1 METKE
6 NKLSAKRIAETLKSE
21 FFEFRLLLKSV
32 PTILVALFVISVFS
46 MNLLANKS
54 INLPVDWLA
63 LDCGIC
69 VSWFAFLAMDILTKR
84 FGPKASTQLSLLAIC
99 VNLILCLIFFVASK
113 IPGMWGESFV
123 EGSESVLNNA
133 LDNTFGGTWY
143 VLLGS
148 TFAFVVSAIVNNF
161 TNWGIGKLCKKNPN
175 GAGAYILRTYVST
188 AIGQFVDNLTFA
200 LVVSHFFFGWT
211 MVQCFTCAITGMLV
225 ELACEAIFTYPGYK
239 ICKKWEENGVGNEY
253 LQYIA
258 SKTKNKEDS
267 NTENITDN
275 NSKNNTVNNSGNNI
289 GNNIDNAIVNCV
301 ENNINSNTENNAV
314 NDVKNVAENENES
327 CD

>member
-6 NKLSAKRIAETLKSE
+6 NKTRVNRIICRLKDE
-21 FFEFRLLLKSV
+21 FCEFRLLLKSV
-32 PTILVALFVISVFS
+32 PTVLVALFVISVFS

-99 VNLILCLIFFVASK
+99 INLILCLVFFIASL

-123 EGSESVLNNA
+123 EGSESILNNA

-148 TFAFVVSAIVNNF
+148 TLAFVVSAVVNNF

-175 GAGAYILRTYVST
+175 GAGAYVLRTYVST

-211 MVQCFTCAITGMLV
+211 IVQCVTCAVTGMLV
-225 ELACEAIFTYPGYK
+225 ELACEAVFTYPGYK
-239 ICKKWEENGVGNEY
+239 ICKKWEENGVGDEY

-258 SKTKNKEDS
+258 SKAEKKANSITEDDADNS
-267 NTENITDN
+267 ENIADNNTDN
-275 NSKNNTVNNSGNNI
+275 S
-289 GNNIDNAIVNCV
+289 IDNCV
-301 ENNINSNTENNAV
+301 ENSIENNTENNAV
-314 NDVKNVAENENES
+314 INVDRVVGNENES
-327 CD
+327 RD

>member
-6 NKLSAKRIAETLKSE
+6 HKTSVNHIICRLKGE
-21 FFEFRLLLKSV
+21 FNEFRLLLKSV
-32 PTILVALFVISVFS
+32 PTLLVALFVISVFA

-99 VNLILCLIFFVASK
+99 VNLILCLVFFVASK
-113 IPGMWGESFV
+113 IPGVWGESFV
-123 EGSESVLNNA
+123 EGSEGLLNTA

-148 TFAFVVSAIVNNF
+148 TLAFVVSAIVNNF
-161 TNWGIGKLCKKNPN
+161 TNWGIGKLCKNKPD
-175 GAGAYILRTYVST
+175 GFGAYVLRTYIST

-200 LVVSHFFFGWT
+200 LIVSHFFFGWT
-211 MVQCFTCAITGMLV
+211 ILQCVTCAITGMLV

-258 SKTKNKEDS
+258 SKSKNEEENS
-267 NTENITDN
+267 TEN
-275 NSKNNTVNNSGNNI
+275 
-289 GNNIDNAIVNCV
+289 
-301 ENNINSNTENNAV
+301 NTENNADNSADNYIDNNTINDIEKGIYNNAEGNAV
-314 NDVKNVAENENES
+314 NDLENNTENKNES